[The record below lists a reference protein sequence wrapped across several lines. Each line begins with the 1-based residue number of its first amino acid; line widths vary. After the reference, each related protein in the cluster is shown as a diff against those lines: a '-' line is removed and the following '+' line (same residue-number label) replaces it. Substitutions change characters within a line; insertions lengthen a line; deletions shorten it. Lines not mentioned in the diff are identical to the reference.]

1 VNGLVVSVASSAATV
16 KLGPYTATV
25 TAPDFAWTGK
35 KSPREVFEVGDLALF
50 QVVEVSGKTARVQLE
65 QEPAVQGALVAIENH
80 SGEIEA
86 MVGGYSFE
94 ESKFNRATQA
104 LRQAGSSF
112 KPYVYAAA
120 LEQGATPF
128 DTVVDAPIS
137 FPSPQG
143 IWTPRNYDQKFE
155 GTITYRR
162 ALAESRNIPAIKVA
176 EQVGMKKVVE
186 VARRFGI
193 RSRLEPYLP
202 VAIGAADLTLLEHT
216 SAFTT
221 FPNDGV
227 RVEPYYIRKVTTYD
241 GTILE
246 EHKPVVHDVVAPVVA
261 RTMVAALSDVISF
274 GTGVRARS
282 LGRSVA
288 GKTGTTNEWTDA
300 WFIGFSPSVTCG
312 VWIGFDD
319 KRLSLGKGETGARA
333 ALPTWIEFMQTA
345 LARYPDESFPNVIPL
360 SEWPQARSVKVDTPD
375 TAPTTH
381 EEEEE
386 LTPSPLPPGRAPSA
400 TGATQ
405 RP

>member
-1 VNGLVVSVASSAATV
+1 
-16 KLGPYTATV
+16 
-25 TAPDFAWTGK
+25 
-35 KSPREVFEVGDLALF
+35 
-50 QVVEVSGKTARVQLE
+50 
-65 QEPAVQGALVAIENH
+65 
-80 SGEIEA
+80 
-86 MVGGYSFE
+86 
-94 ESKFNRATQA
+94 
-104 LRQAGSSF
+104 
-112 KPYVYAAA
+112 
-120 LEQGATPF
+120 
-128 DTVVDAPIS
+128 
-137 FPSPQG
+137 
-143 IWTPRNYDQKFE
+143 
-155 GTITYRR
+155 
-162 ALAESRNIPAIKVA
+162 
-176 EQVGMKKVVE
+176 
-186 VARRFGI
+186 
-193 RSRLEPYLP
+193 
-202 VAIGAADLTLLEHT
+202 
-216 SAFTT
+216 
-221 FPNDGV
+221 
-227 RVEPYYIRKVTTYD
+227 VTTYD

-333 ALPTWIEFMQTA
+333 ALPTWIEFMQAA
-345 LARYPDESFPNVIPL
+345 LASYPDESFPNVIPL

-400 TGATQ
+400 AGATQ